1 MEFFIKKNTS
11 LPLLKVE
18 LTKDGVNMFTD
29 FMDDLEK
36 ATIFFSMNDVS
47 TGTKKIVN
55 QRGYITAKEFVD
67 PDTNTEYYVYY
78 KFRPQDTNKVGRFEG
93 EFFISIPGK
102 GVLKTPIR
110 EPLFINIQDSIDLTL

>member
-1 MEFFIKKNTS
+1 MEFFIKKNTT
-11 LPLLKVE
+11 LPLLKVG

-36 ATIFFSMNDVS
+36 ATIFFSMNDVD
-47 TGTKKIVN
+47 TGTKKIAN

-67 PDTNTEYYVYY
+67 PDTNTEYYLYY
-78 KFRPQDTNKVGRFEG
+78 KFKPQDTNRTGRYVG
-93 EFFISIPGK
+93 EFFISIPNK

>member
-1 MEFFIKKNTS
+1 MEFFISKKTS

-18 LTKDGVNMFTD
+18 LTKDGVTMFSD

-36 ATIFFSMNDVS
+36 ATIFFSMNDVA
-47 TGTKKIVN
+47 TGTKKVVN
-55 QRGYITAKEFVD
+55 QRAYITAKEFSE
-67 PDTNTEYYVYY
+67 PETNTEYYVYY
-78 KFRPQDTNKVGRFEG
+78 KFRPQDTNRAGRYEG

-110 EPLFINIQDSIDLTL
+110 EPLYINVQDSIDFGN

>member
-1 MEFFIKKNTS
+1 MEFFIKKNTT

-36 ATIFFSMNDVS
+36 ATIFFSMNDVA

-55 QRGYITAKEFVD
+55 QRGYITSKEFVD
-67 PDTNTEYYVYY
+67 PDTNTEYYIYY
-78 KFRPQDTNKVGRFEG
+78 EFRPQDTNRVGRYEG
-93 EFFISIPGK
+93 EFFISIPDK

-110 EPLFINIQDSIDLTL
+110 ETLFINVQDSIDLTV

>member
-1 MEFFIKKNTS
+1 MEFFIKKNTT

-36 ATIFFSMNDVS
+36 ATIFFSMNDVA

-55 QRGYITAKEFVD
+55 QRGYITSKEFVD
-67 PDTNTEYYVYY
+67 PDTNTEYYIYY
-78 KFRPQDTNKVGRFEG
+78 KFRPQDTNRVGRYEG
-93 EFFISIPGK
+93 EFFISIPDK

-110 EPLFINIQDSIDLTL
+110 ETLFINVQDSIDLTV